1 MEPRI
6 LPPKEPLPMGN
17 DFCSH
22 ISSGFVLDV
31 LKSLVFQIAAPV
43 VDDVGVSNQ
52 IALPKV

>member
-1 MEPRI
+1 
-6 LPPKEPLPMGN
+6 MGN